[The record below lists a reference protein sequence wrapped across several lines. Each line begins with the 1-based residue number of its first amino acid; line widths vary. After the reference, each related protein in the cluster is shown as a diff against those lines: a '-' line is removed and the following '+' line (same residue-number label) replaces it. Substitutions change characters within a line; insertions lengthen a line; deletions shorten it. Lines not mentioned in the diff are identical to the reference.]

1 MRIPRARYCFSI
13 NGQDEEM
20 RLLFLLYN
28 FGVQIIP
35 FESEK
40 LEKNHRK
47 EKKDTTENM
56 REAGI
61 LKATNRGTFCVDVV

>member
-1 MRIPRARYCFSI
+1 
-13 NGQDEEM
+13 M

-40 LEKNHRK
+40 SEKNHRK